1 MSMRKAAVARRIVRA
16 IQRRVPNARSGAVV
30 LAYHLVGA
38 GTSSAVDLSKATL
51 ISHLDWLR
59 NHAHVVSFADV
70 DPNGPP
76 NQVVITF
83 DDAYQNFHDV
93 AWPLLKERGLPATL
107 YVPIDYIDGGDC
119 PIRDT
124 ALPPC
129 TWDQLRSMVNEGL
142 SIGSHTRSHPD
153 LRTVHGEAL
162 RTEIAHSRRDLEE
175 RLGCDVPTFCYPRG
189 LTTETSVAAVTAAYR
204 WGVVGGGRRF
214 RGRTP
219 PAMVP
224 RISLRREHDVNAL
237 AAMVMQRV
245 WIEEFIADKVRQRLA

>member
-1 MSMRKAAVARRIVRA
+1 MRKAAIARQVVRS
-16 IQRRVPNARSGAVV
+16 IQRRVPDARSGAVV

-38 GTSSAVDLSKATL
+38 GTSSAVDLSRDTL
-51 ISHLDWLR
+51 VRHLDWLR
-59 NHAHVVSFADV
+59 DHAKVVSFADV
-70 DPNGPP
+70 NPDGPP

-107 YVPIDYIDGGDC
+107 YVPIDYIEGGAC

-129 TWDQLRSMVNEGL
+129 TWDQLRTMIGEGL

-153 LRTVHGEAL
+153 LRTISGAEL
-162 RTEIAHSRRDLEE
+162 RAEIAQSRRDLEAE
-175 RLGCDVPTFCYPRG
+175 LGCDVPTFCYPRG
-189 LTTETSVAAVTAAYR
+189 LTTPDAIAEVTAAYR
-204 WGVVGGGRRF
+204 YGVVGGGRRF

-219 PAMVP
+219 SAQVP
-224 RISLRREHDVNAL
+224 RISLRREHDVQAL
-237 AAMVMQRV
+237 AAMVTQRV
-245 WIEEFIADKVRQRLA
+245 WIEEFVADKVRQRLA